1 MGQGITLEILY
12 QNTDLGC
19 HVSSMKY
26 VKKCLWFLV
35 RPFLVNIPISF
46 PLNKNY
52 EREHWSEKG

>member
-1 MGQGITLEILY
+1 MGQGITLETLY

-35 RPFLVNIPISF
+35 MPFLVNVPISF
-46 PLNKNY
+46 PMNKSY
-52 EREHWSEKG
+52 KREH